1 MDSST
6 FLVSYSV
13 RKARTP
19 PRPTADLPVKAE
31 YFVGVGWGGCG
42 SGLGDWVA
50 GGVQGSD
57 GRAQS
62 RRAERNSGFCG
73 NSRALQISIANER
86 SLSQCVF
93 TRISQRRA
101 LKRSLSVLLDRVLL
115 GDLARST
122 NTPLPVALWR
132 IPRPVVG

>member
-6 FLVSYSV
+6 FLVSYSAAAAHCRFTRESRV
-13 RKARTP
+13 LCGGEGA
-19 PRPTADLPVKAE
+19 
-31 YFVGVGWGGCG
+31 VGVGWGI
-42 SGLGDWVA
+42 

>member
-19 PRPTADLPVKAE
+19 PQHTADLPVKAE
-31 YFVGVGWGGCG
+31 YFVGVG
-42 SGLGDWVA
+42 GLWEWVGEGI

-73 NSRALQISIANER
+73 NSRAL
-86 SLSQCVF
+86 
-93 TRISQRRA
+93 
-101 LKRSLSVLLDRVLL
+101 
-115 GDLARST
+115 
-122 NTPLPVALWR
+122 
-132 IPRPVVG
+132 

>member
-31 YFVGVGWGGCG
+31 YFVGVRGLWEWVGG
-42 SGLGDWVA
+42 L

-73 NSRALQISIANER
+73 NSRAL
-86 SLSQCVF
+86 
-93 TRISQRRA
+93 
-101 LKRSLSVLLDRVLL
+101 
-115 GDLARST
+115 
-122 NTPLPVALWR
+122 
-132 IPRPVVG
+132 